1 MTETN
6 PATER
11 QRFAKAYWD
20 GRAARD
26 AHYSIWG
33 DPSVIDPE
41 QLDEDAFARSGEL
54 SLRQLLPFVNP
65 KSACLEIGCGIGR
78 ILRPLAGQCARV
90 IGVDISPEMI
100 AKARDY
106 MAGVSN
112 AELIVGD
119 GASLPGVA
127 DQSLDFVYSLLVL
140 IHVDKRSA
148 YRYLREIER
157 VLRPGGLALLQFQNM
172 LSPKGL
178 ELFQGV
184 VDSDYPFEFYTPE
197 ELRWLLKSVGLE
209 VFSENLNAEFV
220 EVSAVRGSAEAYIAG
235 WRRDLAVDGVHLT
248 GLFDPKGGRLDRDG
262 VLAAELKNKG
272 DTWRTVQLTASLQ
285 RRYRGALHEL
295 CWAHGVLSLPPGGEA
310 RIEIQYDGKLGVIG
324 IEGPREMQPMPSRRC
339 DPFPTQGALEAHFAI
354 IPAGFVWSEA
364 TAKPFPTFNGVLPV
378 DEGR

>member
-33 DPSVIDPE
+33 DPSVLDPD

-54 SLRQLLPFVNP
+54 SVRQLLPFINP
-65 KSACLEIGCGIGR
+65 KSTALEIGCGIGR
-78 ILRPLAGQCARV
+78 ILRPLAGECARV

-106 MAGVSN
+106 MAGVDN
-112 AELIVGD
+112 AQLIVGD

-127 DQSLDFVYSLLVL
+127 NQSVDFVYSLLVL

-220 EVSAVRGSAEAYIAG
+220 EVSAVRGSADDWIAG
-235 WRRDLAVDGVHLT
+235 WRRDLTVDGVHRT

-262 VLAAELKNKG
+262 LLAAELKNGG
-272 DTWRTVQLTASLQ
+272 DTWRTVQLTGSLQ
-285 RRYRGALHEL
+285 RRHRGALHEL
-295 CWAHGVLSLPPGGEA
+295 CWAHGVLALPPGGEA
-310 RIEIQYDGKLGVIG
+310 RIEIRYDAKSGELAID
-324 IEGPREMQPMPSRRC
+324 GPSEIQQMPSRRS
-339 DPFPTQGALEAHFAI
+339 DPFPKQGALEAHFAV
-354 IPAGFVWSEA
+354 IPAGFNWSEA
-364 TAKPFPTFNGVLPV
+364 TAELFPTFNGVLPV
-378 DEGR
+378 IERN